1 MSWESVPLRYVTRL
15 LSRGTVPDYVDDGPI
30 RMVSQAANQ
39 KSGLD
44 WERTRFHSY
53 LGDPRKLKGYL
64 QSGDSLVNST
74 GTGTLGRVG
83 WFGYSPDS
91 RPCVADGH
99 VTVVRFNPHRVHPRF
114 GYYYLKS
121 SSFQRFMFETLV
133 TGSTNQIELSREGMR
148 ATSMP
153 VPALEEQRRIADF
166 LDAET
171 LRIDALAETH
181 RKLIAVIRERFATL
195 VDSELRS
202 ASHAEVP
209 LRRLLCRPPEYGS
222 QAAGEEGETTW
233 PRYIRITDLSQDG
246 GLKTNDVKRLA
257 PNLAKPFMLEDG
269 DIVLARS
276 GATVGKGFLYR
287 AAMGAA
293 CFAGYLVRIRPVKDL
308 LPEYLSLWLRTRHY
322 WDQIKTVSTQAT
334 IQNVSAD
341 RYGSLLF
348 PIAGRD
354 LQGGIAERLS
364 KEHKRITALE
374 EAVKQQLDLLAERRQ
389 ALITAAVTGQL
400 DVTTARSGVR

>member
-1 MSWESVPLRYVTRL
+1 
-15 LSRGTVPDYVDDGPI
+15 
-30 RMVSQAANQ
+30 MVSQAANQ

-64 QSGDSLVNST
+64 QLGDSLVNST

-83 WFGYSPDS
+83 WFEYSPDS

-166 LDAET
+166 LDVETNRIGKLIGMRTSQLELIESRSKCQLAKVLLPPIPPASWREIPIKYLFEFERAGVWGDDPAGDKSDVLCVRVADFDRISLTGGSTAATYRAIDAQQIRRRT
-171 LRIDALAETH
+171 LRKGDVLLEKSGGGEKNPVGFAVNYDGPENVLATTSNFVSIL
-181 RKLIAVIRERFATL
+181 RPKSIVFPRFAG
-195 VDSELRS
+195 
-202 ASHAEVP
+202 
-209 LRRLLCRPPEYGS
+209 LLM
-222 QAAGEEGETTW
+222 AANYFAGMNIPFIKQTTG
-233 PRYIRITDLSQDG
+233 IQNLDG
-246 GLKTNDVKRLA
+246 
-257 PNLAKPFMLEDG
+257 
-269 DIVLARS
+269 
-276 GATVGKGFLYR
+276 
-287 AAMGAA
+287 
-293 CFAGYLVRIRPVKDL
+293 AGYLGRKVHLPTISEQVSIVRL
-308 LPEYLSLWLRTRHY
+308 LDRNLDSASRYRNSANH
-322 WDQIKTVSTQAT
+322 QI
-334 IQNVSAD
+334 
-341 RYGSLLF
+341 
-348 PIAGRD
+348 
-354 LQGGIAERLS
+354 
-364 KEHKRITALE
+364 
-374 EAVKQQLDLLAERRQ
+374 DLLAERRQ